1 MVSPSRFCCGAETLT
16 NFLGLL
22 VIGTLGSLT
31 VPLLVRKVKSGVSD
45 AIISTGELTKLSA
58 CSLAGASLSY
68 DETNSLGA
76 LTNPGRL
83 RSSAYMRDKASAKT
97 FVSPGMY
104 FTTKSNSDNASSHR
118 ACRGDKCFCVR
129 KCCSDRWSVSTINLQ
144 PNNIGLNLL
153 SDSTIANNSCS

>member
-1 MVSPSRFCCGAETLT
+1 MFNLLLSLFEIVGSLLCIGLSGWLTSMVSPSRFCCGAETLT

-68 DETNSLGA
+68 DETNLLGA
-76 LTNPGRL
+76 
-83 RSSAYMRDKASAKT
+83 
-97 FVSPGMY
+97 
-104 FTTKSNSDNASSHR
+104 
-118 ACRGDKCFCVR
+118 
-129 KCCSDRWSVSTINLQ
+129 
-144 PNNIGLNLL
+144 
-153 SDSTIANNSCS
+153 